1 MTVFSTSSPSV
12 GITSGSTVE
21 SESSSVASSSP
32 SVAATS
38 LTLADRTAGS
48 VTSATPVSSPMRTRI
63 VPSFSMTYSS
73 TANSMENPSRNP
85 SIASAIA
92 SDPAVVFEILK
103 LASIEFSLRVISRV
117 LPIGRVR
124 SCSRLSLT
132 GVGLTDPFAKTT
144 LPVDA
149 LAGSS
154 NATIRPLMI
163 RVSESAAVIV
173 IGVVSFIAA
182 YPLLLLFHRRSS
194 RQFR

>member
-21 SESSSVASSSP
+21 SESSLATSSP

-38 LTLADRTAGS
+38 ETRADRTAGS
-48 VTSATPVSSPMRTRI
+48 VTRATPVSSPMSTRI

-73 TANSMENPSRNP
+73 TANSIEKPSRNP
-85 SIASAIA
+85 SMASAMA

-103 LASIEFSLRVISRV
+103 LASIEFSLRVMSRV

-132 GVGLTDPFAKTT
+132 GDGLIDPRANTT
-144 LPVDA
+144 LPVEA

-154 NATIRPLMI
+154 NATMRPLII
-163 RVSESAAVIV
+163 RVSEFAAVIV

-182 YPLLLLFHRRSS
+182 CPLLLLFHRHSS
-194 RQFR
+194 RQFC